1 MLAKL
6 AGYGRDVD
14 AWMIVKKE
22 ALRKFVVCDDGRL
35 YHPVIAEKANDA
47 WEKKKAFKARTE
59 AARAARLQKL
69 SQSDDKKPTDDVTI
83 SVTENIGQSVT
94 GSKGEGE
101 GQGTGEKRKIDA
113 PEGSGGEK
121 QKRKSRI
128 SPEAQP
134 GPADLEHAATAGVS
148 PRIEWPKFR
157 DHHIAKGSLM
167 ADWSAAWRTW
177 CANAKQFGRAAPNSM
192 PALSL
197 APPPTEITPDRW
209 REALRDYCARSGS
222 GWHQGVFGPDPE
234 MSNCR
239 CPEFCG
245 SFPTLGASSSCQ
257 SEHEN
262 DLRELPHENRN
273 ALEDRSAAPTGRG
286 ENAQPDRGGNAPQ
299 AERDQTHAERERR
312 IGRAAGAPSTAGS
325 RAVSAQGRGRQGA
338 TRDGYAKREGGES
351 AGRKEIQGR
360 RLGAGANARR
370 RHN

>member
-1 MLAKL
+1 MPMDAMRLRDSDLAAVATGDEFRAAVLLWCACWHQLPAASLPNDDRMLAKL

-239 CPEFCG
+239 CPVG
-245 SFPTLGASSSCQ
+245 I
-257 SEHEN
+257 
-262 DLRELPHENRN
+262 LREFSDP
-273 ALEDRSAAPTGRG
+273 
-286 ENAQPDRGGNAPQ
+286 
-299 AERDQTHAERERR
+299 
-312 IGRAAGAPSTAGS
+312 
-325 RAVSAQGRGRQGA
+325 
-338 TRDGYAKREGGES
+338 GGEFVLPVR
-351 AGRKEIQGR
+351 ARK
-360 RLGAGANARR
+360 RLEGIAA
-370 RHN
+370 